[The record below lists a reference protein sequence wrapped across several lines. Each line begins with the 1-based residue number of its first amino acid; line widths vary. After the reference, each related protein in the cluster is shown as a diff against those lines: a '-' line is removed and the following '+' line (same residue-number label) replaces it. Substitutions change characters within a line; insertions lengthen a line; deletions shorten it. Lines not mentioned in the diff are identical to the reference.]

1 MYFCLKVWTLNAIFV
16 LLLQEM
22 GFSKSQAEAAIKQYG
37 TVQSAL
43 DNLLAGVGKYFV
55 SCSCQIIYWTTVR
68 FFFNVIHNKVRLSV
82 WWKCINCV
90 FFSCTLIYFLKYANC
105 LGGIMVNMLGL
116 SAVCCEFNLRSS
128 QTKDYKIAICYL
140 SNKYATSRSKI
151 CLQTDFIVNSKHL
164 EKNRSRL
171 HLVRT

>member
-55 SCSCQIIYWTTVR
+55 SCSC
-68 FFFNVIHNKVRLSV
+68 
-82 WWKCINCV
+82 
-90 FFSCTLIYFLKYANC
+90 
-105 LGGIMVNMLGL
+105 
-116 SAVCCEFNLRSS
+116 
-128 QTKDYKIAICYL
+128 
-140 SNKYATSRSKI
+140 
-151 CLQTDFIVNSKHL
+151 
-164 EKNRSRL
+164 
-171 HLVRT
+171 